1 MGDEDRSVSRR
12 GWFWQSNR
20 FSFTKNSRLPN
31 CLNNFGDSSRFNGVK
46 LTFAALFLALPLHAT
61 PQDEIATKVPAAKAI
76 LDAWQAKD
84 PARAEKKVHIV
95 YWTPADREPA
105 PQYRERLGTIM
116 EDIRDFYAKEM
127 KRLGFGPLTI
137 RLDYGDGGQMKV
149 HLVRGRQ
156 PYAKYDVQSGGPI
169 RHECLATLRTVGI
182 DPEKE
187 TIVIFCNMSNWDAE
201 KAIITQN
208 SPYYASGSNR
218 QGTAWQV
225 DSPILEL
232 GSLAKKEPRVKDG
245 QYGDISI
252 GRYNSIFIGGI
263 AHELGHALGLPHNQ
277 QRPDEQAAFGTAL
290 MGSGNRSYGEKLRGE
305 GKGSF
310 LTLAHGLKLASHPI
324 FCGSVK
330 GIDQPANAVLKD
342 VALTTEGKDFTY
354 SATVTADPPPYAVL
368 GYMDTEGGGDYD
380 ATTCTAIPDAAGK
393 FTLQAHALKPGKPGV
408 FRVVVVQ
415 ANGAASSFANA
426 STPFTYPYLVARD
439 GAVDLSASLARKQ
452 LAPLVE
458 AVGKR
463 DVAATASALAAVEAS
478 KPTPAV
484 LEAAK
489 VRAATLTATPGPSPV
504 EETGKVCRL
513 SEAKPASAKVGWGRP
528 AYNILPESDLLFS
541 CGSRLF
547 ARGIY
552 AHAEAT
558 HTWQLGG
565 KWKTLR
571 GHAGMPDGSDGG
583 SCVFVVKADG
593 KELWRTKK
601 TEAGTLRSFDLKV
614 EGVNALELV
623 VEDAGDGKSSDWGCW
638 FEPEL
643 SR

>member
-1 MGDEDRSVSRR
+1 M
-12 GWFWQSNR
+12 
-20 FSFTKNSRLPN
+20 
-31 CLNNFGDSSRFNGVK
+31 K
-46 LTFAALFLALPLHAT
+46 LTFAALLLALPLHAS
-61 PQDEIATKVPAAKAI
+61 PQDEIAAKVPAAKAI

-95 YWTPADREPA
+95 YWTPSDREPA

-127 KRLGFGPLTI
+127 KRLGFGPMTI
-137 RLDYGDGGQMKV
+137 RLDYADDGKMKV
-149 HLVRGRQ
+149 NLVKGRQ
-156 PYAKYDVQSGGPI
+156 PYEKYEVQSGGPI
-169 RHECLATLRTVGI
+169 RNECLPTLRAAGI

-187 TIVIFCNMSNWDAE
+187 TIVIFCNMSNWDPE
-201 KAIITQN
+201 KSLISQN

-225 DSPILEL
+225 DSPILNL
-232 GSLAKKEPRVKDG
+232 ASLAKKEPRVKDG

-277 QRPDEQAAFGTAL
+277 QRPDEQEAFGTAL
-290 MGSGNRSYGEKLRGE
+290 MGSGNRSYGENLRGE

-330 GIDQPANAVLKD
+330 GIDLPSNATLKD
-342 VALTTEGKDFTY
+342 VSLKPEGSAFTY

-368 GYMDTEGGGDYD
+368 GYMDPEGGGDYD
-380 ATTCTAIPDAAGK
+380 ATTCTAIPDKSGK
-393 FTLQAHALKPGKPGV
+393 FTLKANALKAGKAGV
-408 FRVVVVQ
+408 FRVVVMQ

-426 STPFTYPYLVARD
+426 STPFTYPYLVAKD
-439 GAVDLSASLARKQ
+439 GSVDLSASVARMQ
-452 LAPLVE
+452 LAPLME
-458 AVGKR
+458 AVSKR
-463 DVAATASALAAVEAS
+463 DVTATKKALAAVEAER
-478 KPTPAV
+478 PTIAV

-489 VRAATLTATPGPSPV
+489 VRAATLAATPAPSPAD
-504 EETGKVCRL
+504 EKGNVCRL
-513 SEAKPASAKVGWGRP
+513 SEAKPASASVGWGRP
-528 AYNILPESDLLFS
+528 TYNILPESDLLFS

-552 AHAEAT
+552 AHAPAV
-558 HTWQLGG
+558 HSWQLGG
-565 KWKTLR
+565 KWRTLR
-571 GHAGMPDGSDGG
+571 GNAGLPDGNDGG

-614 EGVNALELV
+614 EGVNSIELV

-638 FEPEL
+638 FDPEL